1 MVHRSHHD
9 MGGLDAGPV
18 EQENHVYVLWEKRTD
33 AIMRLVTDKD
43 RKIMTVDE
51 LRRGI
56 EQLGPE
62 VYDKMSYYERWITSV
77 TNNLLEKGT
86 ISVDELGRKMA
97 IIESRWQAGGATKV

>member
-1 MVHRSHHD
+1 LVHRSHHD
-9 MGGLDAGPV
+9 MGGMDAGPV
-18 EQENHVYVLWEKRTD
+18 EQIDHVHVLWEKRTD

-43 RKIMTVDE
+43 RRIMTVDE

-86 ISVDELGRKMA
+86 INVDELGRKMA
-97 IIESRWQAGGATKV
+97 KIEARWQADGATKV

>member
-18 EQENHVYVLWEKRTD
+18 EQTDHVYVLWEKRTD
-33 AIMRLVTDKD
+33 AIMRLVSDKK

-56 EQLGPE
+56 EQIGPTA
-62 VYDKMSYYERWITSV
+62 YDEMSYYERWITSI

-97 IIESRWQAGGATKV
+97 EIESRWQVDGATKA

>member
-18 EQENHVYVLWEKRTD
+18 DLDEHTQVHWEKRTD
-33 AIMRLVTDKD
+33 AIMRLVSDKK
-43 RKIMTVDE
+43 RQIITVDE

-56 EQLGPE
+56 EQIGPN
-62 VYDKMSYYERWITSV
+62 VYDEMSYYERWITSV

-86 ISVDELGRKMA
+86 ITVDELGRKMSDVEA
-97 IIESRWQAGGATKV
+97 RWQADGASKV